1 MTMQIANQGTKTG
14 VIRAALFADIYFATG
29 EDKSGEQKAKKF
41 ITSLHHF
48 KHHQSLAY
56 WRQESPDEAY
66 AQDAVVVQLVCNEPL
81 TNRAAVD
88 SWREMLASLETAFR
102 DTFSSDIF
110 GYTLTY
116 QAVIRNS
123 TDSNKSFADLLTTI
137 NLNQLLEACKR
148 PAAEPSQEVLAE
160 TVVLEEQ
167 GKVWLL
173 DVPNVHQPTRG
184 DHLEKGM
191 VYLALSLES
200 ANDAIVS
207 QVIYGKSAL
216 LFMPNLVAHKG
227 YNQIRQYRLYNQQQD
242 IRSQLTTIVY
252 DAKQQLKNIKTITLL
267 NRLHISLNR
276 QIYNYGASSKYDVSS
291 KGLQNKVLAFH
302 AAQLEA
308 PLKEM
313 ELMIEEA
320 GHVQRATD
328 TAVLIMQT
336 EVQEKFGTILA
347 IIGVGLGISQVVDKS
362 AADALLR
369 LCSPY
374 LAFVPMLAVNES
386 YDRLLTL
393 GVQLGII
400 ILAVMVL
407 TPLVFW
413 LSNRYVGWKRGKM
426 G

>member
-1 MTMQIANQGTKTG
+1 MVKELMMTQIANPGTD
-14 VIRAALFADIYFATG
+14 VDVVRASLFADVYFATTQNKLAK
-29 EDKSGEQKAKKF
+29 DKAQDFLDSFSFSQIKNLLEC
-41 ITSLHHF
+41 
-48 KHHQSLAY
+48 
-56 WRQESPDEAY
+56 RQVTPDEAY
-66 AQDAVVVQLVCNEPL
+66 AQDAAVVQLVCNEPRA
-81 TNRAAVD
+81 NRAALD
-88 SWREMLASLETAFR
+88 SWREMVVSLEQAFR
-102 DTFSSDIF
+102 DTFSKDVF

-116 QAVIRNS
+116 QAVISDS
-123 TDSNKSFADLLTTI
+123 TDNNISFSDLLATI
-137 NLNQLLEACKR
+137 NLNQLLETCKR
-148 PAAEPSQEVLAE
+148 PNTETSKEVLAE
-160 TVVLEEQ
+160 TFVLGEQ

-173 DVPNVHQPTRG
+173 DVPNVRRPTKG

-191 VYLALSLES
+191 VCLALSVES
-200 ANDAIVS
+200 ANDAMVS
-207 QVIYGKSAL
+207 QVVYGKGAL
-216 LFMPNLVAHKG
+216 FFMPNLVAHKG
-227 YNQIRQYRLYNQQQD
+227 YNQIRQYRLYNQEQD
-242 IRSQLTTIVY
+242 IRAQLTTIVY
-252 DAKQQLKNIKTITLL
+252 DAKRQLKNIKTITLL

-276 QIYNYGASSKYDVSS
+276 QIYNYDVSR
-291 KGLQNKVLAFH
+291 KEAQNPVLAFH

-320 GHVQRATD
+320 AHVQRATD

-347 IIGVGLGISQVVDKS
+347 IVGVGLGISQVIDKS

-374 LAFVPMLAVNES
+374 FAFVPTLAVNES

-400 ILAVMVL
+400 VLAVMML

-413 LSNRYVGWKRGKM
+413 LSNRYVAWKGGKM